1 MRVFFCLLL
10 GILEVLIRSGSEHRL
25 GAVLGAGAAALSAGG
40 EARPSG
46 ELAVDGAS
54 EPVASHGIDE
64 RSTCCT
70 TTGGMGENRST
81 AGLGAHGAA
90 GLGASSPGVNI
101 AINVQHNLLQGLIWV
116 RAGAA
121 RSMWATGVMTERVLV
136 SVPIVPQFLEQAL
149 KQALKPYQ
157 PEALTSRGQRC
168 CRSKMTV

>member
-1 MRVFFCLLL
+1 VRI
-10 GILEVLIRSGSEHRL
+10 GGGSEI
-25 GAVLGAGAAALSAGG
+25 AVGSKGNDGAGLGLVGGTIVGGTIVGGSSIGVAAK
-40 EARPSG
+40 
-46 ELAVDGAS
+46 LAVDGAS

-101 AINVQHNLLQGLIWV
+101 AVNVQHNLLQGLIWV